1 MKQLLQY
8 FKKHLYFTFEVC
20 FIYLAFPNTFIFS
33 YLSYPVPRFCIFLL
47 DFYQRFHF
55 LTEAG
60 LNNDF
65 FLKRQFLKIF
75 FWEPELIQMWFY
87 IISIP
92 IKVIVKLQIRH
103 QLAIE
108 RPCLPEWSKRKSIFE
123 IVSRHYNLANW
134 ILSSFPLKTQVR
146 GFYEKFSG
154 NYFKEPVVF

>member
-1 MKQLLQY
+1 M
-8 FKKHLYFTFEVC
+8 
-20 FIYLAFPNTFIFS
+20 I
-33 YLSYPVPRFCIFLL
+33 
-47 DFYQRFHF
+47 
-55 LTEAG
+55 
-60 LNNDF
+60 F

-134 ILSSFPLKTQVR
+134 ILSSFPLRTQVR
-146 GFYEKFSG
+146 GFYEKNFLQIVLKNQSFSNLIFFIIVLG
-154 NYFKEPVVF
+154 QIVNKNCFDHLFHS